1 MPVAVHSQEHPADG
15 PAEVRWEG
23 AATPE
28 SVGDVRHLLV
38 ACAARLG
45 ASEDVRARLALAVSE
60 AMSNVVMHAY
70 REAEEPGA
78 VHVAAADGDE
88 RLRILIRDHG
98 LGLVPRADSPGLGFG
113 LGLMAQ
119 TADDFSIRTAPVGA
133 GVEVRLEFALG
144 GPAVAA

>member
-1 MPVAVHSQEHPADG
+1 MQASVRTQEQPADSA
-15 PAEVRWEG
+15 PELRWDG

-28 SVGDVRHLLV
+28 AVGAVRHLLV

-45 ASEDVRARLALAVSE
+45 ASEEVRARLALAVSE
-60 AMSNVVMHAY
+60 AMSNVVVHAY

-78 VHVAAADGDE
+78 VHVAAADGDKW
-88 RLRILIRDHG
+88 LRILIRDHG
-98 LGLVPRADSPGLGFG
+98 LGLVPRTDSPGLGFG

-119 TADDFSIRTAPVGA
+119 TADVFSIRTAPVGA

-144 GPAVAA
+144 APAVAA